1 MTLLYRVGDEFVIET
16 SPATW
21 EIIQR
26 LIEGCDWTTTLHTQI
41 ELSNFANAIR
51 AHLQH
56 IAPASVKADDNSD
69 LV

>member
-1 MTLLYRVGDEFVIET
+1 MTSLYRVGDEIVIET
-16 SPATW
+16 SPETW
-21 EIIQR
+21 GIVQR
-26 LIEGCDWTTTLHTQI
+26 LVESCEWTYTLHTQI

-56 IAPASVKADDNSD
+56 LPTAPRGNED